1 MRFTPKNEVVTEYKE
16 KGSKFIAY
24 VFPVEN
30 EMQCKKILG
39 ELKKNNPKANHVCY
53 AYVLLKDEFMR
64 YSDDGEPSNTAGLPI
79 LNQIKSGSLSNILL
93 VVVRYFGGT
102 KLGVGGLIKAY
113 KESAKLCLSVVE
125 KEELI
130 DYHMREIQCNYETLG
145 SVLQLIENNEG
156 IIEKREL
163 TYNCV
168 LEVLI
173 PIQYIDT
180 FDENINKLIY

>member
-1 MRFTPKNEVVTEYKE
+1 MRFTPKNEAMMEYKE

-30 EMQCKKILG
+30 ELQCKEILG

-53 AYVLLKDEFMR
+53 AYVLGNEDLVR

-79 LNQIKSGSLSNILL
+79 LNQIKSNALSNTLL
-93 VVVRYFGGT
+93 AVVRYFGGT

-113 KESAKLCLSVVE
+113 KESAKLCLSSIE

-130 DYHMREIQCNYETLG
+130 DYSSREIHCNYETLG
-145 SVLQLIENNEG
+145 SVLHLIENNDG
-156 IIEKREL
+156 VIEKREL
-163 TYNCV
+163 THNCY
-168 LEVLI
+168 LKALI